1 MYLWLWAGTCPRPS
15 VYDAVMYQDER
26 GSPSMQRVTVEE
38 AARLLGIEKESV
50 RKRVYRGSLRAD
62 KEPDGTLRVYVD
74 GTDVV
79 QGQSTDTVHGHE
91 SGGLKG
97 EIPGDHGGHR
107 DALIDELRA
116 EVAAWREESRRK
128 DHIIAAL
135 VERVPQLEAPR
146 EAADGPLS
154 ASEGDPGVNPRP
166 AHEEAQGGSERR
178 SWWRR
183 WLEG

>member
-1 MYLWLWAGTCPRPS
+1 
-15 VYDAVMYQDER
+15 
-26 GSPSMQRVTVEE
+26 MQRVTVEE

-50 RKRVYRGSLRAD
+50 RKRIYRGSLRAD

-74 GTDVV
+74 GTDTV
-79 QGQSTDTVHGHE
+79 QGQSTDGVHGHE
-91 SGGLKG
+91 SGGVKD
-97 EIPGDHGGHR
+97 EILGDRR
-107 DALIDELRA
+107 DPDDLRDDLIAELRA

-146 EAADGPLS
+146 EPRESPTEAAEGPDRG
-154 ASEGDPGVNPRP
+154 EPRP
-166 AHEEAQGGSERR
+166 AAGGAQEGRERR

-183 WLEG
+183 VFGG